1 MTTEDVIRRT
11 AEREK
16 MFENCSGAVL
26 AVSGGSDS
34 MTLLSWFISNSPVP
48 FAVGHVNHGL
58 RKESDDEQKVLEAF
72 CREKNV
78 RIFSK
83 KIDIPSLCPSGV
95 STETFAREK
104 RYEFL
109 NELRKELG
117 YSHIFTA
124 HNRNDNVE
132 TILLN
137 LIRGAGSNGACGIPP
152 LRDDLVA
159 RPLIDLDKKEIVAYC
174 IANGLPFA
182 HDKTNDEPICRRNVL
197 RNEIIPQLREL
208 NPSFDEAVAR
218 FIGTQR
224 EQNGLIE
231 EAAQAV
237 YAKSKT
243 KSGLSLEYFREHGD
257 AFLGLCVRRAFEDAT
272 DGKKLSKTLTDE
284 LCELVKNG
292 KTNARLCLTDGI
304 TAEKSYSEL
313 LFLKDVGTTGGYS
326 QILRIGENVIDGT
339 GVLTLT
345 ESPKGK
351 IPKELLGRLEVRPAK
366 SGDKIKIRESAGT
379 KSVLKLYSD
388 TKMPT
393 ERRKTNPVIV
403 CGEKV
408 VHVCGYG
415 TDAAFAVQNG
425 GLTADF
431 TVF

>member
-1 MTTEDVIRRT
+1 
-11 AEREK
+11 
-16 MFENCSGAVL
+16 
-26 AVSGGSDS
+26 
-34 MTLLSWFISNSPVP
+34 
-48 FAVGHVNHGL
+48 
-58 RKESDDEQKVLEAF
+58 
-72 CREKNV
+72 
-78 RIFSK
+78 
-83 KIDIPSLCPSGV
+83 
-95 STETFAREK
+95 
-104 RYEFL
+104 
-109 NELRKELG
+109 
-117 YSHIFTA
+117 
-124 HNRNDNVE
+124 
-132 TILLN
+132 
-137 LIRGAGSNGACGIPP
+137 
-152 LRDDLVA
+152 
-159 RPLIDLDKKEIVAYC
+159 
-174 IANGLPFA
+174 
-182 HDKTNDEPICRRNVL
+182 
-197 RNEIIPQLREL
+197 
-208 NPSFDEAVAR
+208 
-218 FIGTQR
+218 
-224 EQNGLIE
+224 
-231 EAAQAV
+231 
-237 YAKSKT
+237 
-243 KSGLSLEYFREHGD
+243 
-257 AFLGLCVRRAFEDAT
+257 LGLCVRRAFEDAT